1 MLGQVPVPVQQLFND
16 GVLFT
21 GLYDPVDGHVLFQV
35 GGHHLGVGGQGI
47 ELRRRDVELG
57 PAAGQFFGQHVDGD
71 EDAQHHQAE
80 HKAVT
85 AHFGGT
91 GGQRLPVAGQGAL
104 PLVFYAV
111 FHPLYLFFSQHC
123 THRNR
128 KNAATL
134 R

>member
-47 ELRRRDVELG
+47 ELRRRDIQLG
-57 PAAGQFFGQHVDGD
+57 EAGGQHPHQHVHRDQDGQYH
-71 EDAQHHQAE
+71 EAQ
-80 HKAVT
+80 HKAVS
-85 AHFGGT
+85 AHLGGA
-91 GGQRLPVAGQGAL
+91 GAQRLPVSGQGAVQ
-104 PLVFYAV
+104 LVFITV
-111 FHPLYLFFSQHC
+111 LHPLYLFFSQDC

-128 KNAATL
+128 KNAAAL